1 MNKHKVTEPVLVFTG
16 QSWEA
21 EMLKIMLENEGIQA
35 FMNNEVIGTL
45 LPFYTT
51 PGMGAVRLVVSE
63 ADSEKA
69 LRVVA
74 EFEKDR
80 FK

>member
-1 MNKHKVTEPVLVFTG
+1 MNKQNETEPVLVFTG

-21 EMLKIMLENEGIQA
+21 EMLKNILENEGIGA
-35 FMNNEVIGTL
+35 YINNEHIGTL

-51 PGMGAVRLVVSE
+51 PGMGAIRLVVSVS
-63 ADSEKA
+63 DYEKA
-69 LRVVA
+69 RIIVE

-80 FK
+80 F

>member
-1 MNKHKVTEPVLVFTG
+1 MKKQKDSEPVLIFTG

-21 EMLKIMLENEGIQA
+21 EMLKNIMENNGIEA
-35 FMNNEVIGTL
+35 YINNEHIGTM

-51 PGMGAVRLVVSE
+51 PGMGAVRLVVSQSDYE
-63 ADSEKA
+63 NACNI
-69 LRVVA
+69 VA

-80 FK
+80 F